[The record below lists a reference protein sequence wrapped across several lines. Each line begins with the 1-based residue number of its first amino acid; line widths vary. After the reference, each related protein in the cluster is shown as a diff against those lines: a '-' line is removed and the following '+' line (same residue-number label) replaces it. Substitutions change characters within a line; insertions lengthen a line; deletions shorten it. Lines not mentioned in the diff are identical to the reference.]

1 MGKKYNSLSEA
12 IEANI
17 DQFFKMHEDG
27 VPDSGLYNRV
37 IQEVEKILIQK
48 TLAHVNGVQS
58 KASSILGLNRNT
70 LRNKIKILSITLK
83 NNS

>member
-17 DQFFKMHEDG
+17 DQFFKMHENIE
-27 VPDSGLYNRV
+27 PESGLYDRV

-48 TLAHVNGVQS
+48 TLEHVHGVQS
-58 KASSILGLNRNT
+58 KASNILGLNRNT
-70 LRNKIKILSITLK
+70 LRNKIKILSITPK
-83 NNS
+83 NDS